1 MGKSGIPG
9 MFGAIEVADKRIFQ
23 TCSFQT
29 RAIRLYAPAK
39 GGHHPANMFAH
50 HNIAQA
56 FLPKLAIHIVN
67 ENLGQHDGGDAPICA
82 RCIQSDDGKRGQCGD
97 HFKAAI
103 HGVGDFAV
111 SIPMGLARLGDDSAI
126 KRRERI
132 PPFIAG
138 KKRFQQFQRHAYLPI
153 GLLFF
158 GSRHIGGYGP
168 FSKGSGRVMERSSC
182 MNRKIVPALALVA
195 LALAASGCTRIVG
208 HQGYITDPT
217 LADAIQPGVDNRD
230 SVEKTLGRPTWVSQF
245 GAQDY
250 YYFSRNTR
258 QYAFN
263 TPTASEQTA
272 MRIRFDA
279 AGNVIAVERRGME
292 QIAKVDPTGKKT
304 QTLGRERSFFQELFG
319 NIGQVGSVGESG
331 GTADNPN

>member
-1 MGKSGIPG
+1 
-9 MFGAIEVADKRIFQ
+9 
-23 TCSFQT
+23 
-29 RAIRLYAPAK
+29 
-39 GGHHPANMFAH
+39 
-50 HNIAQA
+50 
-56 FLPKLAIHIVN
+56 
-67 ENLGQHDGGDAPICA
+67 
-82 RCIQSDDGKRGQCGD
+82 
-97 HFKAAI
+97 
-103 HGVGDFAV
+103 
-111 SIPMGLARLGDDSAI
+111 
-126 KRRERI
+126 
-132 PPFIAG
+132 
-138 KKRFQQFQRHAYLPI
+138 
-153 GLLFF
+153 
-158 GSRHIGGYGP
+158 
-168 FSKGSGRVMERSSC
+168 

-195 LALAASGCTRIVG
+195 LALTASGCTRIGG

-230 SVEKTLGRPTWVSQF
+230 SVEKTLGRPTWISQF

-263 TPTASEQTA
+263 TPTASEQMA
-272 MRIRFDA
+272 MRIRFDD

-304 QTLGRERSFFQELFG
+304 QTLGRERSFLQELFG